1 MAQVKFIKKMGDE
14 TVSCMRDISQTK
26 SMTENGW
33 TIAGGRQ
40 NPTAG
45 IAKVT
50 TPKADA
56 VNQALIDIANAKAE
70 AMGATVDNEEGHA
83 NIKDLAEKASQYMQS
98 ESEPKSQ
105 DTRIDELRESYP
117 DGVTED
123 TELTVKTTPT
133 PNLDEMK
140 LYELKEYALAM
151 TKIDPSVVQGWKTKA
166 EAKKAIQN

>member
-56 VNQALIDIANAKAE
+56 VNQALIDIAHAKAE
-70 AMGATVDNEEGHA
+70 AMGATVDNEE
-83 NIKDLAEKASQYMQS
+83 NIVE
-98 ESEPKSQ
+98 ES
-105 DTRIDELRESYP
+105 TN
-117 DGVTED
+117 ED
-123 TELTVKTTPT
+123 QTQETQQQV